1 MDADDEP
8 VRPGLWRWRRAAH
21 VEVVHHPGG
30 RAGRV
35 VGEFHGV
42 VDGGVRDERAD
53 GKAMQQQRHSRVA
66 QHVRRLATALD
77 RAEEDVVPRARRRDS
92 GKKDGAPD

>member
-1 MDADDEP
+1 MSRCA
-8 VRPGLWRWRRAAH
+8 PGSGGGVAPPMWRSYITLVERAA
-21 VEVVHHPGG
+21 
-30 RAGRV
+30 RV

-92 GKKDGAPD
+92 GKKDGASD